1 MELENIELINA
12 AENIAE
18 EKGIEKDLIFKAIE
32 DAISKAS
39 KTKYGNNY
47 DIRAEIN
54 RSTGKINV
62 ARYLEVKKV
71 VEVSDSEISTKV
83 IFTDDRAETF
93 DLIILCTGYD
103 QKFNMDLPH

>member
-39 KTKYGNNY
+39 KTKYTPNDSNSQKIDVVKIPMKAIFGLVE
-47 DIRAEIN
+47 IR
-54 RSTGKINV
+54 T
-62 ARYLEVKKV
+62 
-71 VEVSDSEISTKV
+71 VS
-83 IFTDDRAETF
+83 
-93 DLIILCTGYD
+93 
-103 QKFNMDLPH
+103 

>member
-18 EKGIEKDLIFKAIE
+18 EKGIEKELIFKAIE
-32 DAISKAS
+32 NAISKAS

-54 RSTGKINV
+54 RNNGKINI
-62 ARYLEVKKV
+62 ARYLEVKKD
-71 VEVSDSEISTKV
+71 VEDNFIEISLKDAK
-83 IFTDDRAETF
+83 IKKKKIK
-93 DLIILCTGYD
+93 L
-103 QKFNMDLPH
+103 